1 MISWRAPC
9 RDTTRA
15 ARRDAAQEMGHTTLR
30 KGGTPPLFETP
41 PSPFVWNPTPGRC
54 ERLPHLPAW
63 ALRKGTGIPTGA
75 SKLLRICC
83 ECSRTTFHVM

>member
-41 PSPFVWNPTPGRC
+41 PPPSYGTHPRGGVRDFHTSLHGRC
-54 ERLPHLPAW
+54 EKGPEF
-63 ALRKGTGIPTGA
+63 LRELQNCSESVA
-75 SKLLRICC
+75 SAP
-83 ECSRTTFHVM
+83 EQHSM

>member
-41 PSPFVWNPTPGRC
+41 PPLRMEPTPG
-54 ERLPHLPAW
+54 E
-63 ALRKGTGIPTGA
+63 
-75 SKLLRICC
+75 
-83 ECSRTTFHVM
+83 V